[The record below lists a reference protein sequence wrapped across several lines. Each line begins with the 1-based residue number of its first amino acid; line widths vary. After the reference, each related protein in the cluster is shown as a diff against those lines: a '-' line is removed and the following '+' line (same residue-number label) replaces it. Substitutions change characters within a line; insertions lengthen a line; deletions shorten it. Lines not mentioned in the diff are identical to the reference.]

1 MSIHVPKYTRMNQ
14 IVCPGLQDQKVLLE
28 NGKASCDF
36 DGFVLSHCPCA
47 VYVT

>member
-1 MSIHVPKYTRMNQ
+1 MRIPKYPRMNQ
-14 IVCPGLQDQKVLLE
+14 IGSPVLRDQKVLLE
-28 NGKASCDF
+28 NRNASCDF